1 MKTTL
6 VVAGQLY
13 TPLFY
18 GVHTPSTFIAPIV
31 EPLDVAR
38 QVVAAIEKRVGGEIY
53 APWYVGYM
61 YTSPTPRVVRCVRL
75 LLCCCVF
82 LASMVWLFGVFW

>member
-6 VVAGQLY
+6 VVAGQMY

-18 GVHTPSTFIAPIV
+18 GVRTPSTFIAPIV

-38 QVVAAIEKRVGGEIY
+38 QVVSAIENRVGGEIY
-53 APWYVGYM
+53 APCYVGYM
-61 YTSPTPRVVRCVRL
+61 YIPLPTS
-75 LLCCCVF
+75 CCVCSVRV
-82 LASMVWLFGVFW
+82 LLYRSLLVVS

>member
-1 MKTTL
+1 M
-6 VVAGQLY
+6 Y

-18 GVHTPSTFIAPIV
+18 GVQTPNTFIAPIV

-38 QVVAAIEKRVGGEIY
+38 QIVSAIEKRQGGEIY

-61 YTSPTPRVVRCVRL
+61 YLSPDSLV
-75 LLCCCVF
+75 
-82 LASMVWLFGVFW
+82 MVGGS

>member
-1 MKTTL
+1 M
-6 VVAGQLY
+6 Y

-18 GVHTPSTFIAPIV
+18 GVRTPNTFIAPIV

-38 QVVAAIEKRVGGEIY
+38 QIVSAIESRQGGEIY

-61 YTSPTPRVVRCVRL
+61 F
-75 LLCCCVF
+75 F
-82 LASMVWLFGVFW
+82 LPCIELMVGG

>member
-1 MKTTL
+1 M
-6 VVAGQLY
+6 Y

-18 GVHTPSTFIAPIV
+18 GVRTPSTFIAPIV

-38 QVVAAIEKRVGGEIY
+38 EIIQAIENRQAGEIY

-61 YTSPTPRVVRCVRL
+61 YNPPSYIRRL
-75 LLCCCVF
+75 
-82 LASMVWLFGVFW
+82 MVGGL

>member
-1 MKTTL
+1 M
-6 VVAGQLY
+6 Y

-18 GVHTPSTFIAPIV
+18 GVRTPSTFIAPIV

-38 QVVAAIEKRVGGEIY
+38 QIIQAIEKRQGGEIY

-61 YTSPTPRVVRCVRL
+61 YTPRRTFV
-75 LLCCCVF
+75 
-82 LASMVWLFGVFW
+82 G